1 MHEFW
6 NPAKGD
12 CDHVDEFMCPAGNIK
27 LCYFFFWSIEIIFY
41 YKSVSKES
49 L

>member
-27 LCYFFFWSIEIIFY
+27 LYFFFWSIEIIFY